1 MEKEKLLK
9 IVKNVN
15 DTPNKDLLEAA
26 NDLYTEFEK
35 TKQLIIDL
43 TRHLD
48 SVEVSYNKVNNE
60 LKNRQKK

>member
-26 NDLYTEFEK
+26 NDLYSEFEK